1 MPITTFDDLKEKERE
16 ARREFILEAAL
27 KLFSERDFLFV
38 TVREIAK
45 EAGVSP
51 GTIYRYYENIDDL
64 FLDLFFKW
72 AKDELDIIEA
82 ERRKEGG
89 CSIKRLCEIHVG
101 YLNDN
106 ISFYQMMSHFMT
118 GGGSLSAEAT
128 EKLNPIMRD
137 FMDVIENIVKG
148 TGLSGNTRLIS
159 HALFSALNG
168 IMISY
173 ARYPGRSLD
182 QIKRHTMRL
191 SGIVADLFE
200 AGDKG
205 DGS

>member
-1 MPITTFDDLKEKERE
+1 MPVTTFDDLKEKGRE
-16 ARREFILEAAL
+16 TRREFILEAAL
-27 KLFSERDFLFV
+27 KLFSERGFLSV

-72 AKDELDIIEA
+72 AKEELDIIEA
-82 ERRKEGG
+82 ERRSKNG
-89 CSIKRLCEIHVG
+89 CSVKRLCEIHVG

-118 GGGSLSAEAT
+118 GGGTLSAEAT
-128 EKLNPIMRD
+128 EKLNPMMRD
-137 FMDVIENIVKG
+137 FMDIIEEIVKEAG
-148 TGLSGNTRLIS
+148 LTGDTRLIS
-159 HALFSALNG
+159 HTLFSALNG

-182 QIKRHTMRL
+182 EIRRHTMRL
-191 SGIVADLFE
+191 AGVVADQFE
-200 AGDKG
+200 SGAKEDK
-205 DGS
+205 

>member
-1 MPITTFDDLKEKERE
+1 MPITTFDDLKEKERGL
-16 ARREFILEAAL
+16 RREFILEAAL
-27 KLFSERDFLFV
+27 KLFSERDFLSV
-38 TVREIAK
+38 TVREIAR

-72 AKDELDIIEA
+72 AKEELEIIGA
-82 ERRKEGG
+82 ERSKKGG

-101 YLNDN
+101 YLNEN

-118 GGGSLSAEAT
+118 GGGTLSAEAT
-128 EKLNPIMRD
+128 EKLNPMMRE
-137 FMDVIENIVKG
+137 FMDLIEEIVKES
-148 TGLSGNTRLIS
+148 GLSGDTRFIS

-173 ARYPGRSLD
+173 ARYPGRNLD
-182 QIKRHTMRL
+182 EIKRHTMRL
-191 SGIVADLFE
+191 SGIVADLFV
-200 AGDKG
+200 AGAKGDKL
-205 DGS
+205 

>member
-16 ARREFILEAAL
+16 KRREFILEAAL

-72 AKDELDIIEA
+72 AKEELDIIEA
-82 ERRKEGG
+82 ERRSEGG

-106 ISFYQMMSHFMT
+106 ISFYQMMSHFMM

-137 FMDVIENIVKG
+137 FMDVIEGIVKG
-148 TGLSGNTRLIS
+148 VGLSGNTRLIS

-182 QIKRHTMRL
+182 EIRRHTMRL

-200 AGDKG
+200 AESKG
-205 DGS
+205 K